1 MKQKIN
7 REKQWPQLVLE
18 KTNKIDKLLV
28 RLKKKREKAQIAN
41 IKNESLYITVVV
53 FLPIYTTT
61 KVMYTAVIV
70 LYTAAIVV

>member
-1 MKQKIN
+1 MATV
-7 REKQWPQLVLE
+7 VLE

-41 IKNESLYITVVV
+41 IKNESLYTTVVV